1 MTGSIGPAEDALR
14 STVEAGVAAAR
25 RRIAA
30 AGGDLEKV
38 AILAVTKGFGVE
50 AVRAALAAG
59 LAHVGENYG
68 GELLDKAA
76 QLRDDER
83 PAWHYIGNVQRRKVR
98 ALAPL
103 VSVWESVARLV
114 EGEEIARRAPGATV
128 LVEVEATGLPGRQG
142 VAAPDAPALVA
153 ALQGLDLSVR
163 GLMTVAAPGG
173 GDAARHAF
181 RLVARLADDLGLP
194 ERSMGMSGDLEEAV
208 AEGSTTVRLGTALF
222 GPRPAARGLTQ

>member
-1 MTGSIGPAEDALR
+1 MGPLR
-14 STVEAGVAAAR
+14 EAVEAGVAAAR

-30 AGGDLEKV
+30 AGGDPDRV
-38 AILAVTKGFGVE
+38 AILAVTKGFGVD

-59 LAHVGENYG
+59 LQGIGENYA
-68 GELLDKAA
+68 GELVDKAA
-76 QLRDDER
+76 ALADDER

-103 VSVWESVARLV
+103 VRVWESVGRLA

-128 LVEVEATGLPGRQG
+128 YVEVEATGLPGRQG
-142 VAAPDAPALVA
+142 VPAEDAAALVES
-153 ALQGLDLSVR
+153 LSRLDLSVQ
-163 GLMTVAAPGG
+163 GLMTVAGPGG
-173 GDAARHAF
+173 GEAARRVF
-181 RLVARLADDLGLP
+181 RLVAGLADDLGLP

-208 AEGSTTVRLGTALF
+208 QEGSTTVRLGTALF